1 MPTYVFVNT
10 KTKKQFEEFMSI
22 SAKETYLKENPHVQ
36 QVLTPTALVSMIGSL
51 DGKTDSGFKEVMSKI
66 AENHP
71 VSPLADRY
79 GKKSI
84 KDIKIKETREKH
96 RKKREEKL
104 KRK

>member
-22 SAKETYLKENPHVQ
+22 SAKEVYLKENPHVQ
-36 QVLTPTALVSMIGSL
+36 QVLTPTALVSMVGTL

-79 GKKSI
+79 GRKSS
-84 KDIKIKETREKH
+84 KDVKIKEVREKH
-96 RKKREEKL
+96 RKKREDQ